1 MPSSPAALRRGK
13 SAAGSKQ
20 RSPYPPEES
29 IGHQVRWAHRALQRE
44 IEERLKPFGITNGM
58 WYFLRAL
65 WEEDGL
71 SQRELSDRVGNSEAT
86 TVNALHA
93 MEKRGL
99 ALRVPNSED
108 RRKSNIFLTRP
119 AKDLRDLL
127 LQEARAVNRTAT
139 DGIGAAEIEA
149 LKKTLGKIRRNL
161 AAANEARRLP
171 PTRKPAAPS
180 RKITVAKKV

>member
-1 MPSSPAALRRGK
+1 MAESATALKRGK
-13 SAAGSKQ
+13 SAARQ

-71 SQRELSDRVGNSEAT
+71 SQRELSDRVGTSEPT
-86 TVNALHA
+86 TVSALHA

-99 ALRVPNSED
+99 ALRVQNTDD

-127 LQEARAVNRTAT
+127 LKEAREVNRTAT
-139 DGIGAAEIEA
+139 EGIGTAEIES
-149 LKKTLGKIRRNL
+149 LKATLSKIRKNL
-161 AAANEARRLP
+161 AAANDVRRAV
-171 PTRKPAAPS
+171 TPAA
-180 RKITVAKKV
+180 KKG